1 VGIFYDLQAAAGV
14 FNSPVSIKSIEIL
27 KDWSYRNTLSLAEA
41 LVQSCRLPIPHMG
54 HSRQQKLYAFIG
66 RVSRFKKKINGLSI
80 SEIVDWLLGKT
91 NLSRKYSG
99 DPSFERGI
107 NQLLETGNAY
117 QKDTAGFL
125 AAIAL
130 SKDAD
135 TYDPRVEKVSLI
147 TMHAAK
153 GLEFPVVF
161 IAGCEDGLI
170 PYRSNNRPT
179 DMEEERRLFYV
190 ALTRA
195 KRHLFI
201 TKADHR
207 RVNGQ
212 KQPRQV
218 SPFLEDIDNRYKR
231 FSFPGT
237 KKTEKPTQEQ
247 LSLF

>member
-1 VGIFYDLQAAAGV
+1 MRG
-14 FNSPVSIKSIEIL
+14 
-27 KDWSYRNTLSLAEA
+27 
-41 LVQSCRLPIPHMG
+41 
-54 HSRQQKLYAFIG
+54 
-66 RVSRFKKKINGLSI
+66 
-80 SEIVDWLLGKT
+80 
-91 NLSRKYSG
+91 KYSG
-99 DPSFERGI
+99 DASFERGTGH
-107 NQLLETGNAY
+107 LLELGKAY
-117 QKDTAGFL
+117 QKESEGFL

-135 TYDPRVEKVSLI
+135 VYDHRAEKVALI

-161 IAGCEDGLI
+161 IAGCEDGFI
-170 PYRSNNRPT
+170 PYRSDTRPT

-190 ALTRA
+190 ALTRS
-195 KRHLFI
+195 KKHLFL
-201 TKADHR
+201 TKADYR

-212 KQPRQV
+212 IQPRQL

-231 FSFPGT
+231 VSFPNG